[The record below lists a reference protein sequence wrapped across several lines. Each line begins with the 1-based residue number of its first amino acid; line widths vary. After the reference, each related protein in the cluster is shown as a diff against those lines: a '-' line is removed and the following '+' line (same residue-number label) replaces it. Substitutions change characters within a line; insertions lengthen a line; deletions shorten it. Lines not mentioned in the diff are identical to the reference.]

1 MFVGH
6 FAVGFAAKRVAPQ
19 VPLGVL
25 FLAAQ
30 FADVL
35 WPIFIATGLETVRI
49 APGITAVTPLDFVS
63 YPYSH
68 SLVAL
73 AIWGI
78 ALATA
83 CRWTLDGRN
92 TFVVVA
98 ALVMSHWVLDF
109 VSHRPD
115 MPIYPGGR
123 TYGLS
128 LWSSLPAT
136 VLVELAM
143 FAAGVWLYA
152 MTTRARDAIGRWSF
166 VALVLFLLIAYGANL
181 VGGPPPSVAAIA
193 WVGIVG
199 SVVILLWSWWTDRHR
214 ATAPTRDRAA
224 GGTPNPRPAH
234 QRPASGSAGR

>member
-6 FAVGFAAKRVAPQ
+6 FAAGFAAKRAAPR
-19 VPLGVL
+19 VSLGVL

-35 WPIFIATGLETVRI
+35 WPIFVATGLETVRI

-73 AIWGI
+73 AIWAI
-78 ALATA
+78 ALGTA
-83 CRWTLDGRN
+83 SWWALGGGR

-98 ALVMSHWVLDF
+98 ALVISHWVLDF

-115 MPIYPGGR
+115 MPIYPGGP

-128 LWSSLPAT
+128 LWNSLPAT
-136 VLVELAM
+136 VIVELAM
-143 FAAGVWLYA
+143 FAGGVWLYA
-152 MTTRARDAIGRWSF
+152 KTTRARDGIGRWSF
-166 VALVLFLLIAYGANL
+166 VALVVFLLIAYGASL
-181 VGGPPPSVAAIA
+181 AGGPPPSIAAIF

-199 SVVILLWSWWTDRHR
+199 SVVILLWAWWTDRHR
-214 ATAPTRDRAA
+214 ATAPLHD
-224 GGTPNPRPAH
+224 
-234 QRPASGSAGR
+234 

>member
-1 MFVGH
+1 MFIGH
-6 FAVGFAAKRVAPQ
+6 FAAGFAAKRV
-19 VPLGVL
+19 VPRVSLAVL

-30 FADVL
+30 LADVL
-35 WPIFIATGLETVRI
+35 WPIFVAVGLETVRI
-49 APGITAVTPLDFVS
+49 SPGITAVTPLDFVS

-73 AIWGI
+73 AIYAF
-78 ALATA
+78 ALGTA
-83 CRWTLDGRN
+83 CWWLLGGRS

-98 ALVMSHWVLDF
+98 ALVVSHWVLD
-109 VSHRPD
+109 VISHRPD

-128 LWSSLPAT
+128 LWNSLPAT
-136 VLVELAM
+136 LIVEIAM

-152 MTTRARDAIGRWSF
+152 TTTRARDGVGRWSF

-181 VGGPPPSVAAIA
+181 AGGPPPSVGAIY
-193 WVGIVG
+193 WIGMVG

-214 ATAPTRDRAA
+214 TIASPRD
-224 GGTPNPRPAH
+224 
-234 QRPASGSAGR
+234 